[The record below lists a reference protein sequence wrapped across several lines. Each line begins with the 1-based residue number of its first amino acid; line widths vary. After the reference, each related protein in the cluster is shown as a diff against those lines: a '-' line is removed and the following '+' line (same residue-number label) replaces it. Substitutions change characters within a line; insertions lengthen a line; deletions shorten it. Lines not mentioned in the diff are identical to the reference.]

1 MPVLKTLIRIHKEK
15 HQYID
20 AITEVNIQQA
30 FGKNQE
36 ADLSYPI
43 RHI

>member
-15 HQYID
+15 HQDID
-20 AITEVNIQQA
+20 AITEVNIQQT

-36 ADLSYPI
+36 ADLGYPI